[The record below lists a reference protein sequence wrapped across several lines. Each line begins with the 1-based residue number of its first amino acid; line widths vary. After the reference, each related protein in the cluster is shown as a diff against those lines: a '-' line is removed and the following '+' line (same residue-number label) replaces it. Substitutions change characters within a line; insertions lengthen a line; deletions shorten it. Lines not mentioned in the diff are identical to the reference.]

1 MVQEILKKIIMGKR
15 KEMNSKKQKK
25 EIKQKMKTYQKE
37 RESVMRCTAI
47 STMKIVEVG
56 LKKPHHMKTEKRMI
70 CISISKIMTRKN
82 VNVMTTQMTTGDIR
96 EVIITQKRRLIQSK
110 QIEDDKKGME
120 VKRILMHPMIQ
131 NTLLIQWD

>member
-1 MVQEILKKIIMGKR
+1 
-15 KEMNSKKQKK
+15 
-25 EIKQKMKTYQKE
+25 
-37 RESVMRCTAI
+37 
-47 STMKIVEVG
+47 
-56 LKKPHHMKTEKRMI
+56 MI